1 MKVMRRVGA
10 GLFALLLSL
19 VVASPAL
26 AASPWHG
33 HKHHN
38 NIYTTEPGTTSM
50 FFTPSG
56 VNSLNVVTKF
66 DYVAPKYAVPT
77 EEWLRLCYMPF
88 GASTAQ
94 ACTDWRDYESQPEL
108 RALSVLPSAFMLVD
122 ADGNYTGGAFTNTMY
137 ANGTFSL
144 QHNFPDPLGS
154 MVFNDPGYDDLYV
167 YYR

>member
-77 EEWLRLCYMPF
+77 QERLRLCYMPF

-94 ACTDWRDYESQPEL
+94 ACTDWRYYKSQPEL
-108 RALSVLPSAFMLVD
+108 KEFSVLPSAFKSVD
-122 ADGNYTGGAFTNTMY
+122 AAGNYTGGAFTNTMY

-144 QHNFPDPLGS
+144 QHDFLDKLGS

>member
-77 EEWLRLCYMPF
+77 QERLRLCYMPF

-94 ACTDWRDYESQPEL
+94 ACTDWEKYS
-108 RALSVLPSAFMLVD
+108 SNVITSKGVLPSAFKLVD
-122 ADGNYTGGAFTNTMY
+122 AAGNYTGGAFTNTMY